1 MTNSRRTPPPLDRRA
16 LEDLALRYV
25 ARFATTRGKL
35 AEYLARKVR
44 ERGWDG
50 PAAADP
56 AAIADRMA
64 ELGYI
69 DDRAFAEARARSLA
83 RRGYGAGR
91 VGQAL
96 KAARIAGEDIAE
108 LVEQSG
114 EQALESA
121 LAFARRRRI
130 GPFASA
136 PADERGRQRHMA
148 AMLRA
153 GHSFTLARQIV
164 AAAPGDIPEA

>member
-83 RRGYGAGR
+83 AGTR
-91 VGQAL
+91 P
-96 KAARIAGEDIAE
+96 R
-108 LVEQSG
+108 
-114 EQALESA
+114 
-121 LAFARRRRI
+121 
-130 GPFASA
+130 
-136 PADERGRQRHMA
+136 
-148 AMLRA
+148 
-153 GHSFTLARQIV
+153 
-164 AAAPGDIPEA
+164 